1 MKFLKKLE
9 SGIRQ
14 TVELYIPA
22 ISFVVM
28 CCLFCYQI
36 LVRYVISKFTNLVVP
51 WTTEVEQSCFL
62 WIALLGACY
71 VQRNKGHVV
80 FTMVYDA
87 LKLKGKAVMALI
99 SNAFVAFAMAITFIP
114 SFKYIWGLTS
124 RHQVTSLLK
133 IPKTLV
139 FFPYVIFLF
148 LIFAYNILDIY
159 EDIMVL
165 RGNEYYTKKLLR
177 ESMSEADQAIEVMKQ
192 QKAEMEAAEA
202 AEKAKEE

>member
-1 MKFLKKLE
+1 MKKIGGF
-9 SGIRQ
+9 IRDC
-14 TVELYIPA
+14 VEKFIPA
-22 ISFVVM
+22 IAFVV
-28 CCLFCYQI
+28 LFVVFVFQ
-36 LVRYVISKFTNLVVP
+36 VFMRYAAKNP
-51 WTTEVEQSCFL
+51 QAWTTEVEQSCFL

-114 SFKYIWGLTS
+114 SFKYIWGLTA

-148 LIFAYNILDIY
+148 LIFVYNILDIY

-165 RGNEYYTKKLLR
+165 RGDEYYTKKLLR
-177 ESMSEADQAIEVMKQ
+177 ESMSEADLAIEVMKQ

>member
-1 MKFLKKLE
+1 M
-9 SGIRQ
+9 
-14 TVELYIPA
+14 
-22 ISFVVM
+22 
-28 CCLFCYQI
+28 
-36 LVRYVISKFTNLVVP
+36 
-51 WTTEVEQSCFL
+51 

-114 SFKYIWGLTS
+114 SFKYIWGLTA

>member
-1 MKFLKKLE
+1 MKKVGGF
-9 SGIRQ
+9 IRDC
-14 TVELYIPA
+14 VEKYIPA
-22 ISFVVM
+22 VAFTVLFLVFVFQVFM
-28 CCLFCYQI
+28 
-36 LVRYVISKFTNLVVP
+36 RYVMKMP
-51 WTTEVEQSCFL
+51 QAWTTEVEQSCFL

-114 SFKYIWGLTS
+114 SFKYIWGLTA

-165 RGNEYYTKKLLR
+165 RGDEYYTKKLQR
-177 ESMSEADQAIEVMKQ
+177 DSMSEADLAIEVMKQ

-202 AEKAKEE
+202 AGKAKEE

>member
-1 MKFLKKLE
+1 MKKVGGF
-9 SGIRQ
+9 IRDC
-14 TVELYIPA
+14 VEKFIPA
-22 ISFVVM
+22 IAFVV
-28 CCLFCYQI
+28 LFVVFVFQ
-36 LVRYVISKFTNLVVP
+36 VFMRYAAKNP
-51 WTTEVEQSCFL
+51 QAWTTEVEQSCFL

-99 SNAFVAFAMAITFIP
+99 SNAFVAFAMALTFIP

-148 LIFAYNILDIY
+148 LIFVYNILDIY

-165 RGNEYYTKKLLR
+165 KGDEYYTKKLLR

>member
-1 MKFLKKLE
+1 MKKVGGF
-9 SGIRQ
+9 IRDC
-14 TVELYIPA
+14 VEKFIPA
-22 ISFVVM
+22 IAFVV
-28 CCLFCYQI
+28 LFVVFVFQ
-36 LVRYVISKFTNLVVP
+36 VFMRYAAKNP
-51 WTTEVEQSCFL
+51 QAWTTEVEQSCFL

-148 LIFAYNILDIY
+148 LIFVYNILDIY

-165 RGNEYYTKKLLR
+165 RGDEYYTKKLLR
-177 ESMSEADQAIEVMKQ
+177 ESMSEADLAIEVMKQ

-202 AEKAKEE
+202 AAKAKEE

>member
-9 SGIRQ
+9 FGIRQ
-14 TVELYIPA
+14 SVELYIPA

-28 CCLFCYQI
+28 FCLFCYQI

-133 IPKTLV
+133 IPKTIV

-148 LIFAYNILDIY
+148 LIFVYNILDIY

-165 RGNEYYTKKLLR
+165 KGDEYYTKKLLR
-177 ESMSEADQAIEVMKQ
+177 ESMSEADLAIEAMKQ

-202 AEKAKEE
+202 AGKAKEE

>member
-1 MKFLKKLE
+1 MKKVGGF
-9 SGIRQ
+9 IRDC
-14 TVELYIPA
+14 VEKFIPA
-22 ISFVVM
+22 IAFVV
-28 CCLFCYQI
+28 LFVVFVFQ
-36 LVRYVISKFTNLVVP
+36 VFMRYAAKNP
-51 WTTEVEQSCFL
+51 QAWTTEVEQSCFL

-148 LIFAYNILDIY
+148 LIFVYNILDIY

-165 RGNEYYTKKLLR
+165 KGDEYYTKKLLR
-177 ESMSEADQAIEVMKQ
+177 ESMSEADLAIEVMKQ

>member
-9 SGIRQ
+9 FGIRQ

-28 CCLFCYQI
+28 FCLFCYQI
-36 LVRYVISKFTNLVVP
+36 IVRYIISKFTNLVVP
-51 WTTEVEQSCFL
+51 WTTEVEQMCFL

-87 LKLKGKAVMALI
+87 LKLKGKAVMALC
-99 SNAFVAFAMAITFIP
+99 SNALVAFAMFITFVP
-114 SFKYIWGLTS
+114 SLKYIWGLTA
-124 RHQVTSLLK
+124 RNQVTSLLK

-139 FFPYVIFLF
+139 FFPYVIFLL
-148 LIFAYNILDIY
+148 LIFIYNILDIY

-165 RGNEYYTKKLLR
+165 KGDEYYTKKLLK
-177 ESMSEADQAIEVMKQ
+177 ESMSEAEQAIETMKQ
-192 QKAEMEAAEA
+192 QMAEMQSAES
-202 AEKAKEE
+202 AKEE

>member
-1 MKFLKKLE
+1 MAAKYQL
-9 SGIRQ
+9 I
-14 TVELYIPA
+14 TELYRRTGVAVAKNPQA
-22 ISFVVM
+22 
-28 CCLFCYQI
+28 
-36 LVRYVISKFTNLVVP
+36 

-87 LKLKGKAVMALI
+87 LKLKGKAVMALV

-114 SFKYIWGLTS
+114 SFKYIWGLTA

-148 LIFAYNILDIY
+148 LIFVYNILDIY

-165 RGNEYYTKKLLR
+165 KGDEYYTKKLLR
-177 ESMSEADQAIEVMKQ
+177 ESMSEADLAIEVMKQ

-202 AEKAKEE
+202 AAKAKEE